1 MPATIGAAAID
12 EPGTARLANNRKKTK
27 KMTGLPEDRF
37 GFRLRGMDMTRT
49 ETFTDAAFAFALT
62 LLVVSIDRV
71 PASYDELRLA
81 VQGIPAFGLSCML
94 LFLFW
99 HGHWSWSRRYG
110 LEDFPSIVLSF
121 TLVFVVLCYVYPMR
135 YVTSIFTA
143 WVSGGRISAGAQIE
157 SLDELYGIFAIYSIG
172 FTAMCLVII
181 LLYLRA
187 WQLRKSLQ
195 LNAVEQF
202 LTRAE
207 MGNWAI
213 LAGVGTIATLLG
225 LFAPPRVWTVPGWA
239 YIILPVVMPVYG
251 YRMGR
256 KRAQIA
262 AETDAATR
270 S

>member
-1 MPATIGAAAID
+1 M
-12 EPGTARLANNRKKTK
+12 R
-27 KMTGLPEDRF
+27 GLTEDRF
-37 GFRLRGMDMTRT
+37 GFRLRGMEMTRT

-71 PASYDELRLA
+71 PASYDELLVA

-135 YVTSIFTA
+135 YVTSIFMA
-143 WVSGGRISAGAQIE
+143 WVTGGRISGGAQIE
-157 SLDELYGIFAIYSIG
+157 SLEELYGIFAIYSIG
-172 FTAMCLVII
+172 FTAMCLVMI
-181 LLYLRA
+181 LLHLRA
-187 WQLRKSLQ
+187 WWVRNGLE
-195 LNAVEQF
+195 LNDVERF

-207 MGNWAI
+207 MGNWSI
-213 LAGVGTIATLLG
+213 LAAVGTVATLLG

-239 YIILPVVMPVYG
+239 YIVLPIVMPLYG
-251 YRMGR
+251 YLVGR
-256 KRAQIA
+256 KHARIV
-262 AETDAATR
+262 AATEIAKGG
-270 S
+270 